1 MEMLNVGDSRW
12 RTLSLSALPP
22 IIPLAA
28 TINNEVYIS
37 GAGYNYYRGYFD
49 VNETNLYKESKD
61 LQLFKWNKDSE
72 TFTEQLPGL
81 TKGQGGNYGSVSVV
95 PLSSEIEK
103 KCNGSSL
110 DYKYG
115 SNGGWL

>member
-1 MEMLNVGDSRW
+1 MEVLNVGDTKW
-12 RTLSLSALPP
+12 RTLESSLPP
-22 IIPLAA
+22 IHPFAA

-61 LQLFKWNKDSE
+61 LQIFKWNKDSE
-72 TFTEQLPGL
+72 TFIEQLPGL
-81 TKGQGGNYGSVSVV
+81 TKGQGGNHGSVSVI
-95 PLSSEIEK
+95 PLSSEVEK

-110 DYKYG
+110 YHKYDLKG
-115 SNGGWL
+115 RWL